1 MSIVVGVSAEESS
14 ADAIALAAALAH
26 LMRESVVV
34 AHVQPPTIDYPSIG
48 NVDAEWTAYLH
59 EQAQA
64 IHSRAIELLSSR
76 WGVEDV
82 ESVTVPNTAVSRGL
96 LDVADRVGAS
106 VIVVGPGAI
115 RGESRVWLGSTAQS
129 LIHGSHVAVA
139 LAPEGYRDRAPGRLS
154 RLVVGFR
161 DGDPG
166 VRALHWAAHTA
177 RSADIDVELLTAII
191 RVTRIVNVRLG
202 RDPERLVLQALRE
215 QETQAQHM
223 ATQGLGT
230 PVHGVVVE
238 GDSADEALDGFD
250 WRGGDLFVLGSSRF
264 GIVSGV
270 LLGDVGKKLLR
281 ASPVPALVL
290 PRHE

>member
-1 MSIVVGVSAEESS
+1 MSIVVGVSADESS
-14 ADAIALAAALAH
+14 ADAIALAAALAQ

-59 EQAQA
+59 EQTQA
-64 IHSRAIELLSSR
+64 IISGAIELLSSR
-76 WGVEDV
+76 WGLEDV
-82 ESVTVPNTAVSRGL
+82 ESMTVANTAVSRGL
-96 LDVADRVGAS
+96 LEVADRVGAS
-106 VIVVGPGAI
+106 AIVVGPGAI
-115 RGESRVWLGSTAQS
+115 RGTSRVWLGSTAQS

-139 LAPEGYRDRAPGRLS
+139 LAPEGYRDRAPGRVS

-166 VRALHWAAHTA
+166 VRALRWAAHTA
-177 RSADIDVELLTAII
+177 RFAGIGVELLTAIL

-202 RDPERLVLQALRE
+202 RDPERMVLQALRE
-215 QETQAQHM
+215 QETKAQRV
-223 ATQGLGT
+223 AAEDLET
-230 PVHGVVVE
+230 PVKGVVVE
-238 GDSADEALDGFD
+238 GDSAEEALDNFD
-250 WRGGDLFVLGSSRF
+250 WRGGDIFVLGSSRY
-264 GIVSGV
+264 GTVSGV

-281 ASPVPALVL
+281 ASTVPALVL